1 VSMKCRTTHRFSDH
15 LDDAS
20 NAVRGTA
27 VHRIGDRR
35 SYAVAVV
42 AAALLF
48 VHSIALA
55 WNAGAM
61 PLGPMLDQ
69 FGNPLCITSGDHDA
83 PAQPHGEVPSCCA
96 IGCMFAAS
104 WTAGASGDK
113 PSYLLEIPDHVAA
126 NGCPVHQHQD
136 RPEFRQNGPRA
147 PPSDI

>member
-1 VSMKCRTTHRFSDH
+1 
-15 LDDAS
+15 
-20 NAVRGTA
+20 

-35 SYAVAVV
+35 SYAFAVV

-69 FGNPLCITSGDHDA
+69 FGNPLCITSGHPDA
-83 PAQPHGEVPSCCA
+83 PAQPYGEMPSCCA
-96 IGCMFAAS
+96 IGCMSAAA
-104 WTAGASGDK
+104 WTPGEPGDK
-113 PSYLLEIPDHVAA
+113 PYYLLEIPQHVAA
-126 NGCPVHQHQD
+126 NRSPVQKHQA

-147 PPSDI
+147 PPTDI